1 MVRVKSQ
8 ESRVKPH
15 FVEDICTV
23 FWRDWVV
30 LKRRLTKFILS
41 RMVAPILYLVAFGY
55 GLGRSIPVEGGSYID
70 FLVPGILAL
79 NSMNISFNSITPVHA
94 ERVYHK
100 SLEEYILAPIAPA
113 AFVIGKI
120 LAAMLRSLISSVLIL
135 ILALLFGAS
144 LHNLIEPTTAIIFLA
159 VLLMNSAVFAGLG
172 FIAAMKI
179 STYEEMAQVN
189 TYILLPMSF
198 LCGTF
203 FKTST
208 LPEAVRFFIELLP
221 LTHTSYLL
229 RGLGTGAEVSLMS
242 LVVLLIY
249 LIVVLSMS
257 IRAFNRHST

>member
-1 MVRVKSQ
+1 MI
-8 ESRVKPH
+8 
-15 FVEDICTV
+15 EDIYTV

-55 GLGRSIPVEGGSYID
+55 GLGRSISVESGTYID

-120 LAAMLRSLISSVLIL
+120 LAAMLRSIISSTLIIVL
-135 ILALLFGAS
+135 AWLFGTS
-144 LHNLIEPTTAIIFLA
+144 LHTLTNPATMLTFLV
-159 VLLMNSAVFAGLG
+159 VLLLNSTIFAGLG

-179 STYEEMAQVN
+179 NTYEEMAQVN

-203 FKTST
+203 FKTTS
-208 LPEAVRFFIELLP
+208 LPETVRFIIELLP

-229 RGLGTGAEVSLMS
+229 RGLENLGQISPYSFIILVIYMIIILYVSIKSFLK
-242 LVVLLIY
+242 
-249 LIVVLSMS
+249 LSG
-257 IRAFNRHST
+257 N

>member
-1 MVRVKSQ
+1 MI
-8 ESRVKPH
+8 
-15 FVEDICTV
+15 EDICTV
-23 FWRDWVV
+23 FWRDWIV
-30 LKRRLTKFILS
+30 LKRRLAKFILS

-55 GLGRSIPVEGGSYID
+55 GLGRSISVESGTYID

-100 SLEEYILAPIAPA
+100 SLEEYLLAPIASTS
-113 AFVIGKI
+113 FVIGKI

-144 LHNLIEPTTAIIFLA
+144 LQSLTTLPTALTFLI
-159 VLLMNSAVFAGLG
+159 VLMLNSAIFAGLG
-172 FIAAMKI
+172 FIAAMTIK
-179 STYEEMAQVN
+179 TYEEMAQVN

-203 FKTST
+203 FKTTT
-208 LPEAVRFFIELLP
+208 LPDGFRFFIELLP

-229 RGLGTGAEVSLMS
+229 RGLGIGTEVSLLS
-242 LVVLLIY
+242 LLVLITY
-249 LIVVLSMS
+249 MIVILVLSIKTM
-257 IRAFNRHST
+257 RNLE

>member
-1 MVRVKSQ
+1 MIRLI
-8 ESRVKPH
+8 
-15 FVEDICTV
+15 EDICTV
-23 FWRDWVV
+23 FWRDWIV

-55 GLGRSIPVEGGSYID
+55 GLGRSISVEGGTYID

-100 SLEEYILAPIAPA
+100 SLEEYILAPIEPA
-113 AFVIGKI
+113 AFVIGKV
-120 LAAMLRSLISSVLIL
+120 LAAMLRSFISSALIL
-135 ILALLFGAS
+135 VLAMLFGAS
-144 LHNLIEPTTAIIFLA
+144 LQPLSSPVAMVTFLL
-159 VLLMNSAVFAGLG
+159 VLLLNSAIFAGLG
-172 FIAAMKI
+172 FIAAMRI
-179 STYEEMAQVN
+179 NTYEEMSQVN

-208 LPEAVRFFIELLP
+208 LPDTVRFVIELLP

-229 RGLGTGAEVSLMS
+229 RGLGTGNEVSVS
-242 LVVLLIY
+242 SIVVLMIY
-249 LIVVLSMS
+249 LAIVLSMS
-257 IRAFNRHST
+257 LRAFNRVE

>member
-94 ERVYHK
+94 ERIYHK
-100 SLEEYILAPIAPA
+100 SLEEYILAPIAHA
-113 AFVIGKI
+113 AFVIGSNVAFAHLVSAYI
-120 LAAMLRSLISSVLIL
+120 DIGIAIWGVIAQSDRANDSNNIPSRLVDELSRLCRVGIYRGNEDQHLRRDGTSQH
-135 ILALLFGAS
+135 
-144 LHNLIEPTTAIIFLA
+144 LHITANVIPLR
-159 VLLMNSAVFAGLG
+159 
-172 FIAAMKI
+172 
-179 STYEEMAQVN
+179 
-189 TYILLPMSF
+189 YILQDFNLTGGRP
-198 LCGTF
+198 
-203 FKTST
+203 
-208 LPEAVRFFIELLP
+208 LL
-221 LTHTSYLL
+221 H
-229 RGLGTGAEVSLMS
+229 
-242 LVVLLIY
+242 
-249 LIVVLSMS
+249 
-257 IRAFNRHST
+257 